1 MQLEAL
7 AFDVFGTV
15 VDWRGSIV
23 REGKALTKRTGVEVD
38 WKQFA
43 DAWRAEYRPAIDR
56 VRHHEIPWTKL
67 DELHRQILDQLIE
80 RFDVNGLN
88 GQQISTFNRAW
99 HRLTPWPDAVAG
111 LKRLRSRYIVT
122 TLSNGNTSLL
132 IDMAKYAQLPWDCI
146 FSTELCHHYKPDP
159 EAYLMAA
166 ELLDL
171 APHQIMMVAAHHE
184 DLNAAQ
190 ALGFK
195 TAFVARPLERGPNP
209 ADITIPDLPFNI
221 VAKDFG
227 DLADKLGA

>member
-1 MQLEAL
+1 MQIEAL

-23 REGKALTKRTGVEVD
+23 REGEALTERSGVKVD

-80 RFDVNGLN
+80 KFDVNGLN
-88 GQQISTFNRAW
+88 EQQISTLNRAW
-99 HRLTPWPDAVAG
+99 HRLAPWADAVSG

-122 TLSNGNTSLL
+122 ALSNGNTSLL
-132 IDMAKYAQLPWDCI
+132 IDMARYSQLPWDCI

-159 EAYLMAA
+159 EAYLMAV

-171 APHQIMMVAAHHE
+171 TPHQIMMVASHYE
-184 DLNAAQ
+184 DLKAAQ
-190 ALGFK
+190 SLGFK
-195 TAFVARPLERGPNP
+195 TAFVARPLESDLNP
-209 ADITIPDLPFNI
+209 ADATIPDLSFNI